1 MKQYLLAFDKFK
13 GSLTASEAC
22 DIAARA
28 IDLVE
33 PESKVV
39 SKPLTD
45 GGEGFCEIVTNAL
58 GGEFRDYRVTYPD
71 FRKGDAYVGYVMLEH
86 VQPTL
91 RKLLDFPDSGLM
103 AIVEM
108 AQAAGHQQV
117 DHETRDV
124 WNYTTAGVGELL
136 RYASIEGASH
146 VLMGM
151 GGSATNDMGVG
162 LLEALGMQS
171 LSKDGTTLY
180 LTSPGRWEDIC
191 KFEAPHHLTPLSIRI
206 ACDVKN
212 PLHGNEGSAAIYGP
226 QKGLKDEDLS
236 AMQKQ
241 MVRISELL
249 LEAFPDSEAN
259 PETQGMGAA
268 GGLPFG
274 LSLAF
279 DTRLL
284 PGFELICEILDLEK
298 SIAQSDVILTGEG
311 SMDASSLQGKGPYEI
326 VRRGIKAGKKV
337 GVFAGKVFEEANN
350 HLLNLSDLVHVHQV
364 GDSEAS
370 IEENIKN
377 EPANLSARIQK
388 HAQDF

>member
-1 MKQYLLAFDKFK
+1 
-13 GSLTASEAC
+13 
-22 DIAARA
+22 
-28 IDLVE
+28 
-33 PESKVV
+33 
-39 SKPLTD
+39 LTD

-171 LSKDGTTLY
+171 LSQTGEPFP
-180 LTSPGRWEDIC
+180 LTCPAQWDRIAAFKSADALPD
-191 KFEAPHHLTPLSIRI
+191 LSIRI

-212 PLHGNEGSAAIYGP
+212 PLHGPEGSAAVYGP
-226 QKGLKDEDLS
+226 QKGLKAEDLPS
-236 AMQKQ
+236 MQEQ
-241 MVRISELL
+241 MLRLSQLL
-249 LEAFPDSEAN
+249 QEAYGRKVDPQT
-259 PETQGMGAA
+259 PGMGAA

-279 DTRLL
+279 ETRLL
-284 PGFELICEILDLEK
+284 PGFDLICEILDLTA
-298 SIAQSDVILTGEG
+298 SIESADIVLTGEG
-311 SMDASSLQGKGPYEI
+311 AMDASSLQGKGPYEI
-326 VRRGIKAGKKV
+326 ICQSVAHGKKV
-337 GVFAGKVFEEANN
+337 GVFAGKVFEDARM
-350 HLLNLSDLVHVHQV
+350 HLSRMSESIHIHQV
-364 GDSEAS
+364 GDPHETIS
-370 IEENIKN
+370 ENISKR
-377 EPANLSARIQK
+377 ANQPR
-388 HAQDF
+388 